1 MKFWKVLK
9 VCLVLT
15 ALFPNFAFSQ
25 NETPTEVKKELPT
38 YVICK
43 NKDVVR
49 TIRVERFSQACKT
62 TYTKNGE
69 DKIVGKSKTE
79 DVCIEV
85 LANIKKNLE
94 ESNWKCKD
102 ISASRVSSSI

>member
-9 VCLVLT
+9 VCLVLS
-15 ALFPNFAFSQ
+15 LLSPIVAFSQ
-25 NETPTEVKKELPT
+25 TETPSEDKKDLPT

-43 NKDVVR
+43 NKDIVR
-49 TIRVERFSQACKT
+49 TIRVEKSTQSCKT

-79 DVCIEV
+79 NVCIEV
-85 LANIKKNLE
+85 LTNIKKNLE

-102 ISASRVSSSI
+102 ISASRVSSSL